1 MPRSLHPCPPAP
13 CARRATGRGTGRL
26 AVALSAA
33 SALAACVD
41 TRPADYIAREAARDA
56 IRPVLQR
63 RLPGVPVEPAVN
75 CVIDNASAG
84 EIISLARA
92 GAVGAPDPAT
102 VETVVTILRREGT
115 IDCLATDGL
124 SPFLR

>member
-1 MPRSLHPCPPAP
+1 MPRSRPPCPPEP
-13 CARRATGRGTGRL
+13 CARRTTVRSLGRL
-26 AVALSAA
+26 AAALSAVA
-33 SALAACVD
+33 VLAACVD
-41 TRPADYIAREAARDA
+41 TRPADTIAREAAKDA
-56 IRPVLQR
+56 VRPVLQR

-92 GAVGAPDPAT
+92 GAAGAPDPAS
-102 VETVVTILRREGT
+102 VETVLAILRREGT